1 MEQAK
6 ERLKVDIDLLE
17 KALQTLVQALK
28 EPLTDMVRDAGI
40 QRFEYVFE
48 LSWKTIQIAARY
60 MGSICN
66 SPREAIKYAFKMG
79 WIQKPDLWLETM
91 EERNKTS
98 HTYNEAIAEEVYEA
112 VKKFPGLV
120 QELIASL
127 KAV

>member
-28 EPLTDMVRDAGI
+28 EPLTDLVRDAGI

-48 LSWKTIQIAARY
+48 LSWKTIRIAARY

-112 VKKFPGLV
+112 VKNFPGLV
-120 QELIASL
+120 QELITSL
-127 KAV
+127 RAV